1 MASFST
7 DLKMPVSEVFSEI
20 QHCIGTADYKVKTI
34 VPNQSVI
41 AEGNRDFSWAIVI
54 ILAILLWPAAIVY
67 YFTRQRSSI
76 TATINKN
83 SEDECNV
90 TITSNGNTGD
100 DLMRLI
106 QNVFQKG
113 KSEDISHLEER
124 YAKGEITTEE
134 FESKKEKVNAE
145 QIETHIEI
153 LKERYAKGEITT
165 EEFEKMKKDLEN
177 S

>member
-1 MASFST
+1 MASFSM

-41 AEGNRDFSWAIVI
+41 AEGNRDFSWVIVI

-76 TATINKN
+76 TATINKE
-83 SEDECNV
+83 SENECNV

-100 DLMRLI
+100 NLMNLVKDVL
-106 QNVFQKG
+106 QEE
-113 KSEDISHLEER
+113 KSKSDDEP
-124 YAKGEITTEE
+124 
-134 FESKKEKVNAE
+134 
-145 QIETHIEI
+145 
-153 LKERYAKGEITT
+153 
-165 EEFEKMKKDLEN
+165 EN

>member
-1 MASFST
+1 MASFSM
-7 DLKMPVSEVFSEI
+7 DLKMPASEVFSEI

-41 AEGNRDFSWAIVI
+41 AEGNRDFSWVIVI

-76 TATINKN
+76 TATINKE
-83 SEDECNV
+83 SENECNV

-100 DLMRLI
+100 NLMNLVKDVL
-106 QNVFQKG
+106 QEEKP
-113 KSEDISHLEER
+113 KSED
-124 YAKGEITTEE
+124 KP
-134 FESKKEKVNAE
+134 
-145 QIETHIEI
+145 
-153 LKERYAKGEITT
+153 
-165 EEFEKMKKDLEN
+165 EN

>member
-1 MASFST
+1 MASFSM
-7 DLKMPVSEVFSEI
+7 DLKMPASEVFSEI

-41 AEGNRDFSWAIVI
+41 AEGNRDFSWVIVI

-76 TATINKN
+76 TATINKE
-83 SEDECNV
+83 SENECNV

-100 DLMRLI
+100 NLMNLVKDVL
-106 QNVFQKG
+106 QEEKP
-113 KSEDISHLEER
+113 KSEDKS
-124 YAKGEITTEE
+124 
-134 FESKKEKVNAE
+134 
-145 QIETHIEI
+145 
-153 LKERYAKGEITT
+153 
-165 EEFEKMKKDLEN
+165 EN